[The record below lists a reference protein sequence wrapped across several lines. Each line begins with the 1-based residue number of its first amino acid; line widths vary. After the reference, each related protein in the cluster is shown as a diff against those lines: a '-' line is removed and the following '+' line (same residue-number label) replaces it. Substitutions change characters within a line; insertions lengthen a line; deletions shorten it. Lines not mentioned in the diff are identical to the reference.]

1 MHPSHPIRTDL
12 SREANLSQK
21 IEWLGAR
28 RNRAALAPV
37 NLRVCQG
44 PAVSI
49 GHRCCPLKPD
59 ILRTTLETP
68 IADWPVRQDN
78 PTTGVDGCCARGASV
93 DFDAVADP
101 LPHANSAR
109 SNSMTYSSR
118 CPRNAPSSI
127 SRCLI
132 RTSRERPRPAGVV
145 SGLVGPRRDI

>member
-1 MHPSHPIRTDL
+1 MYPSRPIQTDL

-59 ILRTTLETP
+59 MLRTTLETP

-101 LPHANSAR
+101 SGRQLSTLQLDDLLKPLPAEWAQQYFTVFNPH
-109 SNSMTYSSR
+109 
-118 CPRNAPSSI
+118 
-127 SRCLI
+127 
-132 RTSRERPRPAGVV
+132 
-145 SGLVGPRRDI
+145 